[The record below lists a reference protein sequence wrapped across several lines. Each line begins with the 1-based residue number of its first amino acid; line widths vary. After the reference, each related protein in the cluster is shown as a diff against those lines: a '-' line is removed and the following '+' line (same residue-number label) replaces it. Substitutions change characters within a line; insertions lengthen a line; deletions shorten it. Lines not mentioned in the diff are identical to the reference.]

1 MNMIIQI
8 TTAIAMILS
17 IIVPFGYFFLGEKSK
32 KRYKKSLIAN
42 CFMFFGVLLVATVVS
57 FAGTASVQA
66 AGSSADGLATGLGY
80 LGAALVTGISGLG
93 SGIAV
98 ASSASAALGALSEDG
113 SLFGKSIIFVAM
125 AEGIA
130 LYGLIISFMILGKL
144 SGALPMKMYLIS
156 DNIDTYTGMRL
167 AGVEGVVIHER
178 NELKNALEQAISD
191 KEIGIILLTEKFGRE
206 FPEIIDEVR
215 LHHKT
220 PLIIE
225 IPDRHGTGRKPD
237 FITSYVN
244 EAIGLKL

>member
-8 TTAIAMILS
+8 TTAIALILS
-17 IIVPFGYFFLGEKSK
+17 IIVPFGCFFLGEKNK

-66 AGSSADGLATGLGY
+66 AGSSATGLGY

-144 SGALPMKMYLIS
+144 
-156 DNIDTYTGMRL
+156 
-167 AGVEGVVIHER
+167 
-178 NELKNALEQAISD
+178 
-191 KEIGIILLTEKFGRE
+191 
-206 FPEIIDEVR
+206 
-215 LHHKT
+215 
-220 PLIIE
+220 
-225 IPDRHGTGRKPD
+225 
-237 FITSYVN
+237 
-244 EAIGLKL
+244 

>member
-8 TTAIAMILS
+8 TTAIALILS
-17 IIVPFGYFFLGEKSK
+17 IIVPFGCFFLGEKNK

-113 SLFGKSIIFVAM
+113 SELRI
-125 AEGIA
+125 
-130 LYGLIISFMILGKL
+130 
-144 SGALPMKMYLIS
+144 
-156 DNIDTYTGMRL
+156 MR
-167 AGVEGVVIHER
+167 
-178 NELKNALEQAISD
+178 
-191 KEIGIILLTEKFGRE
+191 
-206 FPEIIDEVR
+206 
-215 LHHKT
+215 
-220 PLIIE
+220 
-225 IPDRHGTGRKPD
+225 
-237 FITSYVN
+237 
-244 EAIGLKL
+244 

>member
-66 AGSSADGLATGLGY
+66 AG
-80 LGAALVTGISGLG
+80 
-93 SGIAV
+93 IAV

-144 SGALPMKMYLIS
+144 
-156 DNIDTYTGMRL
+156 
-167 AGVEGVVIHER
+167 
-178 NELKNALEQAISD
+178 
-191 KEIGIILLTEKFGRE
+191 
-206 FPEIIDEVR
+206 
-215 LHHKT
+215 
-220 PLIIE
+220 
-225 IPDRHGTGRKPD
+225 
-237 FITSYVN
+237 
-244 EAIGLKL
+244 